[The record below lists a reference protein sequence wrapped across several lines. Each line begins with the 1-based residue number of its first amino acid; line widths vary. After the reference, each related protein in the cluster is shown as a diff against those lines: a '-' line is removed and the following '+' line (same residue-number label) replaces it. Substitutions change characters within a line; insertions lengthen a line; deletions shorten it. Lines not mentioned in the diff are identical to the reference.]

1 LNHFIQHQNDN
12 SILQI
17 YFAMTLKVTEIFFFS
32 NVPVIV
38 APLATHLPTSYTTW
52 RDITMF
58 RGAFHTFL
66 SGDKQIQFTFP
77 TVFI

>member
-17 YFAMTLKVTEIFFFS
+17 YSAMTLKVTQIFFFS
-32 NVPVIV
+32 NTPVIV
-38 APLATHLPTSYTTW
+38 APLATYLPASYTTCT
-52 RDITMF
+52 DITMF

-66 SGDKQIQFTFP
+66 SGATENQSTSP